1 MSVVLTDTT
10 QVLYDFFPPSFS
22 SKPPFPRAKEPIL
35 IVGGGVI
42 GAAIAYYLHKA
53 GANDITIVEQT
64 AIAHAAS
71 GKAGGF
77 LASNWCDQLLTKE
90 LARVGFDLHKEV
102 AAEFGE
108 ESIGYRGVW
117 TFRAEVDEKRSLK
130 EREVA
135 DEIRMTRARKS
146 KAKQERRVIGN

>member
-1 MSVVLTDTT
+1 MSVQLTDST
-10 QVLYDFFPPSFS
+10 QVLYDFPPPSHPAKS
-22 SKPPFPRAKEPIL
+22 PFPRANEPIV

-42 GAAIAYYLHKA
+42 GAAISYYLHKA

-77 LASNWCDQLLTKE
+77 LAANWCDHLLTKQ
-90 LARVGFDLHKEV
+90 LARVGFDLHREF
-102 AAEFGE
+102 AEQVGE

-117 TFRAEVDEKRSLK
+117 TFKAEVDEKRLMK
-130 EREVA
+130 ERDVA
-135 DEIRMTRARKS
+135 EERQTRARKR
-146 KAKQERRVIGN
+146 KMEE